1 MNKNERNKRRTVKKK
16 QGHIWLYLGMG
27 LIMPAIMVYILIS
40 LYFSNHYYPKTIIN
54 GVDASNM
61 TLAKAEEA
69 INATVASYVLSLKER
84 NDITDNIDGKSIEL
98 HTEFDT
104 ALQDTLPDQNS
115 FLWPVSMFRTHK
127 VKVKTMLRYN
137 EDLLD
142 YAIKDLNCLKKEN
155 LIEPENAHI
164 SEYGEDG
171 SDGFTIVPEVQGSKV
186 IEKKLASEIKNS
198 ILALKNTFNLEEA
211 GCYEEP
217 EIKSDN
223 KDLQIVLKKMNKVAG
238 AKITYEFGDKTEVVD
253 GSRISKWITVDQNL
267 NVILSKDGVK
277 EFVDYIGKNY
287 NSFGR
292 IRTFQ
297 TSYDKVIKVEGGDY
311 GWWLDRT
318 TELKEL
324 YDLIVN
330 GEKVKREPVYFQVAQ
345 QYGDNDIGNTY
356 VEINLTAQH
365 MYFYKDGK
373 QILDADIVSG
383 NESKKL
389 GTPVGTYPIQYTERN
404 ATLVGEDYTTPVNY
418 WMPFNKNIGLHDA
431 SWRSKFGKDIY
442 LTNGSHGCI
451 NMPPAK
457 AKELFGYV
465 KRGVP
470 VVVYKLK
477 GTENYDTQKNTGE
490 QTKPEVK
497 DTPTG
502 NTDNTTGNTTDN
514 TADSASNSTVKKAKS
529 SQTVQ

>member
-1 MNKNERNKRRTVKKK
+1 MNKNERSKRRTVKKK
-16 QGHIWLYLGMG
+16 HGHIWLYLGMG
-27 LIMPAIMVYILIS
+27 LILPAIMIYILIS

-61 TLAKAEEA
+61 TIEKAEEA

-84 NDITDNIDGKSIEL
+84 NDITDHIDGKSIEL

-104 ALQDTLPDQNS
+104 ALKDTLPDQNS
-115 FLWPVSMFRTHK
+115 FLWPLSMFRTHT

-137 EDLLD
+137 DELLQ
-142 YAIKDLNCLKKEN
+142 YAMKDLNCMKKEN
-155 LIEPENAHI
+155 LVEPENAHI

-171 SDGFTIVPEVQGSKV
+171 SDGYKIVPEVQGTKV
-186 IEKKLASEIKNS
+186 IEKKLTQEIKNS
-198 ILALKNTFNLEEA
+198 ILSLKESLNLEEA

-223 KDLQIVLKKMNKVAG
+223 KDLKIILKKMNKVAG
-238 AKITYEFGDKTEVVD
+238 AKITYEFGESTEIVD
-253 GSRISKWITVDQNL
+253 GSRISKWITVDDNL

-292 IRTFQ
+292 VRTFE

-311 GWWLDRT
+311 GWWLDRS
-318 TELKEL
+318 TEVKEL

-330 GEKVKREPVYFQVAQ
+330 GEKMKREPVYFQTAQ
-345 QYGDNDIGNTY
+345 QYGANDIGNTY

-365 MYFYKDGK
+365 MFFYKDGK
-373 QILDADIVSG
+373 KILDSDIVSG
-383 NESKKL
+383 NESRKFE
-389 GTPVGTYPIQYTERN
+389 TPVGTYPIQYTERN
-404 ATLVGEDYTTPVNY
+404 ATLVGEDYSTPVNY

-442 LTNGSHGCI
+442 IRNGSHGCI

-470 VVVYKLK
+470 VIVYKLK
-477 GTENYDTQKNTGE
+477 GTETYDTNKKTDVP
-490 QTKPEVK
+490 TKPEAK
-497 DTPTG
+497 KTPA
-502 NTDNTTGNTTDN
+502 DNSSN
-514 TADSASNSTVKKAKS
+514 TADSTADST
-529 SQTVQ
+529 TE